1 MTNLNEIIT
10 AKRKEKGL
18 TQEKLA
24 SMIGVSTQ
32 AVSKWE
38 NGANMPDILLLPVI
52 ADIFEITV
60 DELFGKAPKA
70 AASQTIT
77 IPAPK
82 RCEDA
87 PEAAYTAILKVLG
100 GISTGSTDSDFA
112 EKARE
117 YHNSNKANQT
127 MIGAACGDHRG
138 VYACRDIAFTYMK
151 GIDESLKMLTDE
163 KVAGVFAVFADP
175 DCGKLLLY
183 VMENKHAFFTAASA
197 AAKLQMEEAAVENA
211 LSLLIKLELLHQ
223 IDVEL
228 EGNNRLAVY
237 QQYAAYKMMLVFA
250 MCCLAERL
258 ADYHENYYG
267 FMGNTTI

>member
-10 AKRKEKGL
+10 AKRKDKGL

-70 AASQTIT
+70 ATSQTLS
-77 IPAPK
+77 IPAPT
-82 RCEDA
+82 RCQDA
-87 PEAAYTAILKVLG
+87 PEAAYAAILKVLG
-100 GISTGSTDSDFA
+100 VITSDNDSNFA
-112 EKARE
+112 EKARQFYE
-117 YHNSNKANQT
+117 SAKANQT
-127 MIGAACGDHRG
+127 MVGSAEKDHRG
-138 VYACRDIAFTYMK
+138 VYACKDIAFTYLKNM
-151 GIDESLKMLTDE
+151 DESLKMLADE
-163 KVAGVFAVFADP
+163 EIAGVFAAFADP
-175 DCGKLLLY
+175 DCRKMLLY
-183 VMENKHAFFTAASA
+183 IMENRNAFFTAASA
-197 AAKLQMEEAAVENA
+197 AAKLQIEEAAVEKA
-211 LSLLIKLELLHQ
+211 LALLIKLELLHQ

-228 EGNNRLAVY
+228 EENNHLAVY

-250 MCCLAERL
+250 MFCLAERL
-258 ADYHENYYG
+258 ADYRENYYG
-267 FMGNTTI
+267 FMGNYC